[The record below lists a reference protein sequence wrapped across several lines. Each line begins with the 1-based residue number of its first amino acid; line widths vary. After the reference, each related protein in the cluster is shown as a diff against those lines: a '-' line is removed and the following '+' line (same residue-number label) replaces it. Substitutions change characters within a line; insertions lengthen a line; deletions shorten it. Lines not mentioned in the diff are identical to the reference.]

1 MMGKRMYCCWM
12 L

>member
-1 MMGKRMYCCWM
+1 MGKRMYCCWM